1 VIAQVCAAQR
11 TIEPASGGVH
21 VLPFR
26 PEVAARLAELAPVL
40 SARLDAMADRMVAV
54 LLRSEPSYR
63 KLAAGGGSE
72 LRDTTRANL
81 ALGVQT
87 LCGPRPDAGGGS
99 VAGARA
105 VGRRRAAQGIPLEA
119 VLRAFRLGGQVTWEE
134 LLAVSRDAC
143 GGQDPLLLEV
153 AGSVWRTNDMHC
165 AAVVEGY
172 REEERR
178 LAGVDEAER
187 QHVLDGLL
195 DGRGGDPAF
204 VRTASELLAMP
215 LGGRLVAVVAP
226 PDEAGS
232 PTLAEPG
239 PALLRRG
246 VRSVWGTRS
255 GAQVGVIALGTHRDH
270 DVRRWLEELAR
281 GPVGVSAV
289 VEGAA
294 AAASAYRLAETA
306 ARTLPAGVRR
316 VVPIDERLPEA
327 LLSNSPEISSRLVGQ
342 SLGRLL
348 ELPEEERG
356 VLLETLAAF
365 LAADGSPTHAA
376 DELFCHRNTVMHR
389 LRRIESVTGRKLT
402 DPRSRLLWQLALLG
416 SQQAGADRFSA

>member
-1 VIAQVCAAQR
+1 MQA
-11 TIEPASGGVH
+11 
-21 VLPFR
+21 FR

-40 SARLDAMADRMVAV
+40 NARLDAMTDRMVEV
-54 LLRSEPSYR
+54 LLRTEPAYR
-63 KLAAGGGSE
+63 QLAAFGADD
-72 LRDTTRANL
+72 LRASTRANL
-81 ALGVQT
+81 AMGVRA
-87 LCGPRPDAGGGS
+87 LAGPRGASAGS
-99 VAGARA
+99 VPGAKE

-119 VLRAFRLGGQVTWEE
+119 VLRAYRLGGQVTWEE
-134 LLAVSRDAC
+134 LLAVSRDTC

-153 AGSVWRTNDMHC
+153 AGSVWRTNDLHC
-165 AAVVEGY
+165 AAAAEGY

-178 LAGVDEAER
+178 LAAVDEAAR
-187 QHVLDGLL
+187 QHVLHGLL
-195 DGRGGDPAF
+195 EGRGGDPVF
-204 VRTASELLAMP
+204 LRTASELLGMP
-215 LGGRLVAVVAP
+215 LSGRLVVVVAP
-226 PDEAGS
+226 PDAAGE
-232 PTLAEPG
+232 PTLTEPG
-239 PALLRRG
+239 PVLLRRG
-246 VRSVWGTRS
+246 VRSVWGARS
-255 GAQVGVIALGTHRDH
+255 GAQVGVVALGASCER

-294 AAASAYRLAETA
+294 AAAGAYRLAETA

-348 ELPEEERG
+348 ELPEEERA

-365 LAADGSPTHAA
+365 LAADGSPTRAA
-376 DELFCHRNTVMHR
+376 DELYCHRNTVMHR

-416 SQQAGADRFSA
+416 AQQDWTARRPA